1 MSRIKA
7 TSISLRYADDEGP
20 DHTDGQHFDSLSD
33 LNRRFSAVEAKEGRS
48 AKIEFSDGD
57 EVKANANS
65 NGWAAFGTTPDGLQW
80 QTEDYETLNT
90 LVDHMQMRK
99 TESANRHEPS
109 REVMDAFYDVD
120 NS

>member
-1 MSRIKA
+1 MNTVKT
-7 TSISLRYADDEGP
+7 TSISLHYADDEAP
-20 DHTDGQHFDSLSD
+20 EHTNGQHFDSLSN
-33 LNRRFSAVEAKEGRS
+33 LNQRYPAVEPKEGRS

-80 QTEDYETLNT
+80 QTEDYETLNA
-90 LVDHMQMRK
+90 LVDHMQVRK
-99 TESANRHEPS
+99 TESANRHEPA
-109 REVMDAFYDVD
+109 REVMDAFYDVG